1 MSTRPRF
8 ETRPAAPT
16 GPSSADGNSG
26 PSTLPAAVPFR
37 APATGEMISN
47 GNAGTY
53 FIGEHIGSGSF
64 GDVYE
69 CTDEWSN
76 QLVAKV
82 LKPALPFEEV
92 KQQWEMEVG
101 NLARLRHPN
110 ITYIHDAFVYNNAF
124 YIIVEKC
131 AYSLD
136 RILPRVDASWVPHI
150 ARDILQALQFI
161 HRNGQVHKDVH
172 PGNVFVSLT
181 TDVISSEHGP
191 FLQFKLGDLGI
202 AREEHS
208 IRTTGTILAPWMQ
221 PPEAVEPSTYGTV
234 SKPTDIYHCA
244 LLLLAVL
251 RRSIYQFSP
260 AEILAGYPRHL
271 AHETG
276 SPYANALVNA
286 LEPMV
291 NRRTQT
297 PLEFWREIQ
306 AAAQY
311 AAPPES
317 NTHPPT

>member
-1 MSTRPRF
+1 MSTRPRL
-8 ETRPAAPT
+8 ETR
-16 GPSSADGNSG
+16 PSSADGNRG

-37 APATGEMISN
+37 APGEGEMISN
-47 GNAGTY
+47 GSAGTY

-76 QLVAKV
+76 ALVAKV
-82 LKPALPFEEV
+82 LKPALPFDQV
-92 KQQWEMEVG
+92 KQQWETEVG

-131 AYSLD
+131 LYSLD

-150 ARDILQALQFI
+150 ARDILQALAFI
-161 HRNGQVHKDVH
+161 HRHGHVHKDVH

-181 TDVISSEHGP
+181 TDVISSEHGS

-221 PPEAVEPSTYGTV
+221 PPEAVDPNTYGQV
-234 SKPTDIYHCA
+234 SKPTDVYHCA

-251 RRSIYQFSP
+251 RRSIYQFSQ
-260 AEILAGYPRHL
+260 AEILQGLPQEL
-271 AHETG
+271 ATQTS
-276 SPYANALVNA
+276 SPYSTALNAA
-286 LEPMV
+286 LQPV
-291 NRRTQT
+291 VQRRTQT
-297 PLEFWREIQ
+297 PLDFWREIQ
-306 AAAQY
+306 AAAQF
-311 AAPPES
+311 S
-317 NTHPPT
+317 NTGDQARPSG